1 MQVTVTTNWLE
12 KNLQDVIILDASWY
26 LPSDNRNTF
35 IEYRSKHIPN
45 AQFFDID
52 EISDKES
59 QLPHMLP
66 KPSLFD
72 EQVERLGIS
81 NDQKVIVYDTEG
93 LFSAARAWWM
103 FKVMG
108 HNEVFVLDGGLP
120 KWIAE
125 NKPLSDKPITA
136 SKGTFKSSFINSY
149 VVDASQILKTK
160 IQIIDARHPKR
171 FSGKAPEP
179 RVNLRSGHI
188 PNSINVF
195 YKSLLDD
202 QSRLKPETELQSIF
216 SSAGIE
222 LDKPII
228 TSCGSGVTASI
239 IILALKQLDHV
250 KTALYDGS
258 WSEWGLRDDLPIS
271 TN

>member
-1 MQVTVTTNWLE
+1 
-12 KNLQDVIILDASWY
+12 
-26 LPSDNRNTF
+26 
-35 IEYRSKHIPN
+35 
-45 AQFFDID
+45 
-52 EISDKES
+52 
-59 QLPHMLP
+59 
-66 KPSLFD
+66 
-72 EQVERLGIS
+72 
-81 NDQKVIVYDTEG
+81 
-93 LFSAARAWWM
+93 M

-108 HNEVFVLDGGLP
+108 QDEVFVLDGGLP

-125 NKPLSDKPITA
+125 NKPLSDKPTTA
-136 SKGTFKSSFINSY
+136 SKGTFKSSFINSC

-188 PNSINVF
+188 PNSVNIF
-195 YKSLLDD
+195 YKSLLDNHN
-202 QSRLKPETELQSIF
+202 QLKPDTELLSIF
-216 SSAGIE
+216 SRAGIE

-239 IILALKQLDHV
+239 IILALKKLDHV

>member
-12 KNLQDVIILDASWY
+12 KNLKDVIILDASWY

-120 KWIAE
+120 KWIE
-125 NKPLSDKPITA
+125 
-136 SKGTFKSSFINSY
+136 
-149 VVDASQILKTK
+149 
-160 IQIIDARHPKR
+160 
-171 FSGKAPEP
+171 
-179 RVNLRSGHI
+179 
-188 PNSINVF
+188 
-195 YKSLLDD
+195 
-202 QSRLKPETELQSIF
+202 
-216 SSAGIE
+216 
-222 LDKPII
+222 
-228 TSCGSGVTASI
+228 
-239 IILALKQLDHV
+239 KQ
-250 KTALYDGS
+250 TPF
-258 WSEWGLRDDLPIS
+258 R
-271 TN
+271 